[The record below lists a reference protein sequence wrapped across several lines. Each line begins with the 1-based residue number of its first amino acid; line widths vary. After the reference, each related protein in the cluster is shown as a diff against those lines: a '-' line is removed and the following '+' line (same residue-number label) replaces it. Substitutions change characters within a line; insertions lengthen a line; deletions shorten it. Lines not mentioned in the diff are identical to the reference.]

1 MSHQHHDGC
10 GHESHDHDH
19 DHDHDQSNLGYQDNL
34 FIHIDRQNVVA
45 LNAVGNAPNII
56 KPWHA
61 RLDEAQFL
69 ESDADDQLIIRIP
82 FTGSVRLKAM
92 LLKAGPEG
100 QTPAKIALFANQES
114 LDFDDIPDK
123 TPTQEFDIP
132 RNREV
137 GEYSLKTAKFSNVSH
152 ITVFVPASQ
161 GADTSRI
168 YYLGF
173 LGTWTQHK
181 SQPIITVY
189 EAQANIADHEKIQ
202 GMDGTWTAPGH

>member
-1 MSHQHHDGC
+1 MPHQHHDGC

-19 DHDHDQSNLGYQDNL
+19 DHDHDQSNLGFQDNL
-34 FIHIDRQNVVA
+34 YIHIDRQNVMA
-45 LNAVGNAPNII
+45 LNAVGNAPDII

-69 ESDADDQLIIRIP
+69 EIIL
-82 FTGSVRLKAM
+82 RLKAM

-100 QTPAKIALFANQES
+100 QTPAKISLFANHDS
-114 LDFDDIPDK
+114 LDFDDIADK
-123 TPTQEFDIP
+123 TPTQEFDVP
-132 RNREV
+132 PNREI

-173 LGTWTQHK
+173 LGTWSQHK

-189 EAQANIADHEKIQ
+189 EAQANLADHEKIQ
-202 GMDGTWTAPGH
+202 GMDGTWTTPGH